1 METCFF
7 HECFAELQ
15 TKMTLKEERDKD
27 NNTRHTMATQS
38 TALAHATTDDN
49 KSRGS
54 SPPSPDCN
62 STAGSLDMHAVEMIR
77 VYDSGDEPGDDSAL
91 SSDEAGTE
99 VESANADLAD
109 STSQGLANLVALL
122 RSEINVGQVDVRL
135 SSGTSPAARQESLLP
150 SASVAA
156 ATPPPPPS
164 TPSLPAPPAPPAPPL
179 ALHLGVGATLDYQLA
194 DTRLRHGLAR
204 AGMPRVSKPE
214 SSY

>member
-1 METCFF
+1 
-7 HECFAELQ
+7 
-15 TKMTLKEERDKD
+15 
-27 NNTRHTMATQS
+27 
-38 TALAHATTDDN
+38 
-49 KSRGS
+49 
-54 SPPSPDCN
+54 
-62 STAGSLDMHAVEMIR
+62 MHAVEMIR
-77 VYDSGDEPGDDSAL
+77 VYGSGDEPGDDSAL

-109 STSQGLANLVALL
+109 STFQGLANLVALL
-122 RSEINVGQVDVRL
+122 RSEINVRNVGQVDFRL

-150 SASVAA
+150 PASVAA

-164 TPSLPAPPAPPAPPL
+164 TPPLPAPPAPPAPPL

-194 DTRLRHGLAR
+194 DTRLWHGLAR